1 MSTQPTITRFVDLI
15 TSGEANAFLFHGNIG
30 DLTSYNPRRRLI
42 ASLLEVLAPFQII
55 VRYQRANGLTFALPA
70 HEKLAR
76 QLLKLDNKGPA
87 AGQTAN
93 PLAALGGPTPS
104 AEWPRSPWG
113 ALSLVDE
120 LLQAVDTREQPGV
133 AVIVEYAEFIAPDAQ
148 LSFLQAEDRNLLV
161 LLQEWGQSDRRIN
174 GDGNVV
180 ILLCNELEALHQSIR
195 NARYKAIQVPKPGY
209 DRRLEFIQACPKPSG
224 DVDDTTLAR
233 LTAGLTLNGIED
245 LLLRAQALGT
255 LTPAT
260 VKAIKDEMIASEYAG
275 LVQVIDPSYGFE
287 AVGGWEHI
295 KTWMME
301 YVIQPFR
308 EGRIDDMAKAIIF
321 AGPPGTGKTFFT
333 TALARELGFNALN
346 VKASSILSKWQGES
360 ERNWRRLLDLAE
372 SLAPV
377 LFFADELDQSPVSQ
391 RGQSNGNPA
400 AATMFNDLLQWL
412 GRPDLRGQVLF
423 VAGTNRPDLL
433 DDALLRNGRTD
444 AVIPVLLPT
453 ATERAGILTAQVQ
466 LQRTAI
472 AGEAH
477 AYLVASTDRY
487 SAADLEALVRKAR
500 LRTRNANRT
509 EIGLEEARRVV
520 ATLRP
525 NSISKAE
532 WYEKITIAACNDTDL
547 LPPDLAQL
555 LDDRSALDEAIATI
569 QPDGGSRRGI
579 RL

>member
-1 MSTQPTITRFVDLI
+1 MSTQPTIARFIDLV

-30 DLTSYNPRRRLI
+30 DLTSYNPRRRLL
-42 ASLLEVLAPFQII
+42 ASLQEVLAPFQII
-55 VRYQRANGLTFALPA
+55 VRYQRANGISFALPA

-76 QLLKLDNKGPA
+76 QLLKLDNK

-93 PLAALGGPTPS
+93 PLAALGGPAPTT
-104 AEWPRSPWG
+104 EWPRSPWG
-113 ALSLVDE
+113 ALSLIDE
-120 LLQAVDTREQPGV
+120 LMQAVDTREQPGV
-133 AVIVEYAEFIAPDAQ
+133 AVIVEYAEFIAPDAG
-148 LSFLQAEDRNLLV
+148 LNFLQPEDRNLLV

-180 ILLCNELEALHQSIR
+180 ILIAGELEAMHQAVR
-195 NARYKAIQVPKPGY
+195 NARYKAIHVPRPNY
-209 DRRLEFIQACPKPSG
+209 ERRLAFIQACPKPSG
-224 DVDDTTLAR
+224 EIDEATLAR

-245 LLLRAQALGT
+245 LLLRAQALGE

-275 LVQVIDPSYGFE
+275 LVQVLDPSYGFE

-295 KTWMME
+295 KAWMTE
-301 YVIQPFR
+301 YVLQPFR
-308 EGRIDDMAKAIIF
+308 EGRIDDMAKAIVF
-321 AGPPGTGKTFFT
+321 AGPPGTGKTFFAS
-333 TALARELGFNALN
+333 ALAKELGFNALN

-360 ERNWRRLLDLAE
+360 ERNWRRLLELAE
-372 SLAPV
+372 WLAPV
-377 LFFADELDQSPVSQ
+377 LFFMDELDQGPVSQ
-391 RGQSNGNPA
+391 RGQTNGNPA

-412 GRPDLRGQVLF
+412 ARPDLRGKVLF

-453 ATERAGILTAQVQ
+453 AAERAGILDAQVS

-472 AGEAH
+472 GDEAH
-477 AYLVASTDRY
+477 TYLVASTERY

-500 LRTRNANRT
+500 LRARNAGRDQ
-509 EIGLEEARRVV
+509 IGLEEARQAV

-525 NSISKAE
+525 NSLSKAE
-532 WYEKITIAACNDTDL
+532 WYEKVTIAACNDTDL
-547 LPPDLAQL
+547 LPPGLAQL
-555 LDDRSALDEAIATI
+555 LDDRSALEAAIATI
-569 QPDGGSRRGI
+569 QPDAGSRRGI